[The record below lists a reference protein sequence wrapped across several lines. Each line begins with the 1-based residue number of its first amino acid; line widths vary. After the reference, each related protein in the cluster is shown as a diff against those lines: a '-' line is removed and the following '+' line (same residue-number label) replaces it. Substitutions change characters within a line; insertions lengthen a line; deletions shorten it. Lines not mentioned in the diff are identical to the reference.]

1 MLGVRVPARD
11 AQKVLRKLK
20 EAGTFDTSKRAK
32 RDADF
37 VIFPITAEVPGF
49 ETVEADFEEL
59 KKHRKFRD
67 VLREQLT
74 KEELTLA
81 KRAFDTIGDIAIIE
95 VPGELE
101 KHEQVIAKAL
111 LEAHKNIRAVYKK
124 SGDISG
130 EERVRALK
138 FLYGEEGAETVYKEH
153 GMKLRLDIGRVYFSP
168 RLSAERERI
177 LSQTKDGE
185 VVVDLFAGIGPFSIL
200 LAKNRDVKVHA
211 IDVNEHAFEYLKENI
226 RINKVA
232 DRVVPLFGGCREVAP
247 IGTATRVIMNLPK
260 SSSEFLDLAFDVIK
274 EGVIHYYAISRE
286 EDLYDSKVDF
296 IKKIAKEK
304 GRAIEIL
311 NKKIARPYAPYTY
324 NVVID
329 IGVE

>member
-32 RDADF
+32 RDGDF

-74 KEELTLA
+74 EEELTLA

-95 VPGELE
+95 VPAELE
-101 KHEQVIAKAL
+101 KHEQIIAKAL
-111 LEAHKNIRAVYKK
+111 MEAHNNIRAVYKK
-124 SGDISG
+124 SSGIKG

-138 FLYGEEGAETVYKEH
+138 FLYGGEGTETVYKEH
-153 GMKLRLDIGRVYFSP
+153 GMTLKLDVSAVYFSP

-177 LSQTKDGE
+177 LSLLKDGE

-200 LAKNRDVKVHA
+200 LAKNRDIKVHA
-211 IDVNEHAFEYLKENI
+211 IDANEHAFEYLKENI

-232 DRVVPLFGGCREVAP
+232 DRVVPVFGDCREVAP

-260 SSSEFLDLAFDVIK
+260 SSDEFLDLAFDVIR

-286 EDLYDSKVDF
+286 ENLYDSKVDF

-304 GRAIEIL
+304 GRTIEIL
-311 NKKIARPYAPYTY
+311 NRKIVRPYAPYTY
-324 NVVID
+324 HVVID
-329 IGVE
+329 VGVK

>member
-20 EAGTFDTSKRAK
+20 EAGIFDTSKRAK
-32 RDADF
+32 RDGDF

-111 LEAHKNIRAVYKK
+111 LEAHKNIRSVYKK

-130 EERVRALK
+130 EERTRALK
-138 FLYGEEGAETVYKEH
+138 FLYGGEGTETVYKEH
-153 GMKLRLDIGRVYFSP
+153 GMKLKLDIGRVYFSP

-211 IDVNEHAFEYLKENI
+211 IDANEHAFEYLKENV

-232 DRVVPLFGGCREVAP
+232 DRVVPVFGDCQEVAP
-247 IGTATRVIMNLPK
+247 KGVASRVIMNLPK
-260 SSSEFLDLAFDVIK
+260 SSNEFLDLAFDVIK

-286 EDLYDSKVDF
+286 EDLYDQKIDF
-296 IKKIAKEK
+296 IEKIAKEK
-304 GRAIEIL
+304 GRAIEIP
-311 NKKIARPYAPYTY
+311 NKKIVRPYAPYTY
-324 NVVID
+324 HVAID
-329 IGVE
+329 IEVK